1 MPSRVA
7 PRSWAASRATKAG
20 RTARRSTT
28 GVPSRSNVAST
39 GPERT
44 AGSPAGSSSGRA
56 AEPAVSP
63 GPAPD
68 GPEPTATACA
78 VPRRQLA
85 SRRRGELQ
93 VEDPV
98 VVELRAR
105 PGPRGRGRVLGEQP
119 RAGAAG
125 HRVHEQVQLVDEAVG
140 QQGPD
145 QGGAAA

>member
-7 PRSWAASRATKAG
+7 PRSSAASRATRAGRSG

-28 GVPSRSNVAST
+28 GAPSRSNVAST

-44 AGSPAGSSSGRA
+44 AGSPAGSPAGRA

-68 GPEPTATACA
+68 GPELTATACA

-98 VVELRAR
+98 VVELRAG
-105 PGPRGRGRVLGEQP
+105 PVPRGRGRVLGEQP
-119 RAGAAG
+119 RAGPAG
-125 HRVHEQVQLVDEAVG
+125 HRVDEQVQLIDQAVG
-140 QQGPD
+140 QQG
-145 QGGAAA
+145 